1 MVTIDEDLLAMP
13 SLYRALVNQADG
25 RTVEARLWGESR
37 SDVELRLQHL
47 HPQAR
52 EVLVISLSAD
62 WQNEG

>member
-1 MVTIDEDLLAMP
+1 MP
-13 SLYRALVNQADG
+13 SLYRALVDQPDG
-25 RTVEARLWGESR
+25 RTVETRLWGESR
-37 SDVELRLQHL
+37 SDVQVRLQHL